1 MRFALPAPTGVVT
14 AAVLPTARPGLTHTQ
29 AFKLKSW
36 YALARP
42 GLAHT
47 HAF

>member
-14 AAVLPTARPGLTHTQ
+14 AAALTTARPGLTHTQ
-29 AFKLKSW
+29 LLNSW
-36 YALARP
+36 YEPSARP